1 MSMTVLDPSF
11 EEAAAAVVL
20 PQRLRSLAGATVG
33 FISNGKQGTKGFFA
47 HLERLLRDEW
57 GVAEVV
63 YRTKSNYSAPA
74 ETSLINEA
82 AGWAAAF
89 AGIGD

>member
-1 MSMTVLDPSF
+1 MTVTVLDPSF
-11 EEAAAAVVL
+11 EEDAAGFEL
-20 PQRLRSLAGATVG
+20 PERPRSLAGATVG
-33 FISNGKQGTKGFFA
+33 FVSNGKHGTKAFFG

-74 ETSLINEA
+74 EAELINEA
-82 AGWAAAF
+82 AGWAAVF

>member
-11 EEAAAAVVL
+11 EEDAATVVL
-20 PQRLRSLAGATVG
+20 PQRPHSLAGATVG

-63 YRTKSNYSAPA
+63 YRTKRNYSAPA
-74 ETSLINEA
+74 ETELINEA
-82 AGWAAAF
+82 AGWAATF

>member
-11 EEAAAAVVL
+11 EEAAAPFAL
-20 PQRLRSLAGATVG
+20 PERPRSLAGGTVG

-57 GVAEVV
+57 GVADVV
-63 YRTKSNYSAPA
+63 YRTKKNYSAPA
-74 ETSLINEA
+74 ETELINEA
-82 AGWAAAF
+82 AGWAATF